1 MKYFISF
8 ILILLLAGCNLFQKQ
23 QPAGESVASFW
34 KEEVFV
40 PMDKELYVLE
50 DGVTELYVPEDGVT
64 RYRSLDD
71 SISTFTLSMG
81 YKVRVIAQGERF
93 YKTERGYIEKKDM
106 GDWEALKSKMTG
118 EVLVESIY
126 GDISDTISKY
136 LDIDQVSSEEYQE
149 ALKNKVDFL
158 QRDTLAIVKKKGKL
172 TFVCK
177 QRTVYLKD
185 DISELA
191 DKHFDMIYTYLGN
204 IPAIDQY
211 VVLEDTER
219 SLAYILIDKT
229 TGEKR
234 RFEKFPFLSADKRY
248 IINIGRDYYD
258 LDRLISLYRIEHIQ
272 PLKIDTLVEGYTKS
286 WDVYDLDKEPIF
298 FSKNDYLYAPMNVL
312 SNFFDEHNNP
322 NKQRMYIKI
331 GIKNQ
336 SSVNNK

>member
-1 MKYFISF
+1 M
-8 ILILLLAGCNLFQKQ
+8 
-23 QPAGESVASFW
+23 W
-34 KEEVFV
+34 K
-40 PMDKELYVLE
+40 
-50 DGVTELYVPEDGVT
+50 
-64 RYRSLDD
+64 
-71 SISTFTLSMG
+71 
-81 YKVRVIAQGERF
+81 
-93 YKTERGYIEKKDM
+93 KKDM

-126 GDISDTISKY
+126 DTISKY
-136 LDIDQVSSEEYQE
+136 LNINQVSSEEYQE

-219 SLAYILIDKT
+219 SLAYIFIDKT

-234 RFEKFPFLSADKRY
+234 RFEKYPFLSADKRY

-258 LDRLISLYRIEHIQ
+258 KDRLISLYRIEHIK

-286 WDVYDLDKEPIF
+286 WDVYNLDKEPIF
-298 FSKNDYLYAPMNVL
+298 FSKNDYLYAPMNVV

-331 GIKNQ
+331 GIRNQ
-336 SSVNNK
+336 

>member
-8 ILILLLAGCNLFQKQ
+8 ILTLLLAGCNLFQKQ

-34 KEEVFV
+34 KDEVFV
-40 PMDKELYVLE
+40 PVEKELYVIK
-50 DGVTELYVPEDGVT
+50 DVTTIYA
-64 RYRSLDD
+64 SLTD
-71 SISTFTLSMG
+71 SIPSLFCIMG
-81 YKVRVIAQGERF
+81 DKLEIIAEGKEL
-93 YKTERGYIEKKDM
+93 YKTERGYVEKEDM

-136 LDIDQVSSEEYQE
+136 LNINQVSSEEYQE

-204 IPAIDQY
+204 IPTIDQY
-211 VVLEDTER
+211 LVLEDTER

-234 RFEKFPFLSADKRY
+234 RFDKFPFLSADKRY

-258 LDRLISLYRIEHIQ
+258 KDRLISLYRIEHIK

-298 FSKNDYLYAPMNVL
+298 FSKNDYLYAPMNVV

-322 NKQRMYIKI
+322 NKQRIYIKI
-331 GIKNQ
+331 GIKN
-336 SSVNNK
+336 

>member
-1 MKYFISF
+1 MRN
-8 ILILLLAGCNLFQKQ
+8 LLLYISILSFVGCNLFQKQ

-34 KEEVFV
+34 KDEVFV
-40 PMDKELYVLE
+40 PVEKELYVIK
-50 DGVTELYVPEDGVT
+50 DVTTIYA
-64 RYRSLDD
+64 SLTD
-71 SISTFTLSMG
+71 SIPSLFCIMG
-81 YKVRVIAQGERF
+81 DKLEIIAEGKEL
-93 YKTERGYIEKKDM
+93 YKTERGYVEKEDM

-136 LDIDQVSSEEYQE
+136 LNINQVSSEEYQE

-204 IPAIDQY
+204 IPTIDQY
-211 VVLEDTER
+211 LVLEDTER

-234 RFEKFPFLSADKRY
+234 RFDKFPFLSADKRY

-258 LDRLISLYRIEHIQ
+258 KDRLISLYRIEHIK

-298 FSKNDYLYAPMNVL
+298 FSKNDYLYAPMNVV

-322 NKQRMYIKI
+322 NKQRIYIKI
-331 GIKNQ
+331 GIKN
-336 SSVNNK
+336 

>member
-1 MKYFISF
+1 MKYFIS
-8 ILILLLAGCNLFQKQ
+8 LILTLLFAGCNLFQKQ

-50 DGVTELYVPEDGVT
+50 DGVT

-71 SISTFTLSMG
+71 SMPTLTLFMG
-81 YKVRVIAQGERF
+81 EKVRVIAQGERL
-93 YKTERGYIEKKDM
+93 YKTERGYVEKEDM

-258 LDRLISLYRIEHIQ
+258 LDRLISLYRIEHIK

-298 FSKNDYLYAPMNVL
+298 FSKNDYLYAPMNVVG
-312 SNFFDEHNNP
+312 NFFDEHNNP

-331 GIKNQ
+331 GIRNQ
-336 SSVNNK
+336 

>member
-8 ILILLLAGCNLFQKQ
+8 ILTLLLAGCNLFQKQ

-34 KEEVFV
+34 KDEVFV
-40 PMDKELYVLE
+40 PVEKELYVIKDVTTIYASLTDSIPSLFCIMGDKLE
-50 DGVTELYVPEDGVT
+50 IIAEGKELY
-64 RYRSLDD
+64 
-71 SISTFTLSMG
+71 
-81 YKVRVIAQGERF
+81 
-93 YKTERGYIEKKDM
+93 KTKRGYVEKEDM

-126 GDISDTISKY
+126 DTISKY
-136 LDIDQVSSEEYQE
+136 LNINQVSSEEYQE

-258 LDRLISLYRIEHIQ
+258 KDRLISLYRIEHIK

-286 WDVYDLDKEPIF
+286 WDVYNLDKEPIF
-298 FSKNDYLYAPMNVL
+298 FSKNDYLYAPMNVV

-331 GIKNQ
+331 GIRNQ
-336 SSVNNK
+336 

>member
-1 MKYFISF
+1 MRN
-8 ILILLLAGCNLFQKQ
+8 LLLYISILSFVGCNLFQKQ
-23 QPAGESVASFW
+23 QPAGESLASFS
-34 KEEVFV
+34 KDEVFV
-40 PMDKELYVLE
+40 PVEKELYVIK
-50 DGVTELYVPEDGVT
+50 DVTT
-64 RYRSLDD
+64 RYASLTD
-71 SISTFTLSMG
+71 SIPSLFCIMG
-81 YKVRVIAQGERF
+81 DKLEIIAEGKEL
-93 YKTERGYIEKKDM
+93 YKTERGYVEKEDM

-136 LDIDQVSSEEYQE
+136 LNINQVSSEEYQE

-204 IPAIDQY
+204 IPTIDQY
-211 VVLEDTER
+211 LVLEDTER

-234 RFEKFPFLSADKRY
+234 RFDKFPFLSADKRY

-258 LDRLISLYRIEHIQ
+258 KDRLISLYRIEHIK

-298 FSKNDYLYAPMNVL
+298 FSKNDYLYAPMNVV

-322 NKQRMYIKI
+322 NKQRIYIKI
-331 GIKNQ
+331 GIKN
-336 SSVNNK
+336 

>member
-1 MKYFISF
+1 MRN
-8 ILILLLAGCNLFQKQ
+8 LLLYISILSFVGCNLFQKQ

-34 KEEVFV
+34 KDEVFV
-40 PMDKELYVLE
+40 PVEKELYVIKDVTTIYASLTDSIPSLFCIMGDKLE
-50 DGVTELYVPEDGVT
+50 IIAEGKELY
-64 RYRSLDD
+64 
-71 SISTFTLSMG
+71 
-81 YKVRVIAQGERF
+81 
-93 YKTERGYIEKKDM
+93 KTKRGYVEKEDM

-126 GDISDTISKY
+126 DTISKY
-136 LDIDQVSSEEYQE
+136 LNINQVSSEEYQE

-158 QRDTLAIVKKKGKL
+158 RRDTLAIVKKKGKL

-204 IPAIDQY
+204 IPTIDQY
-211 VVLEDTER
+211 LVLEDTER

-234 RFEKFPFLSADKRY
+234 RFDKFPFLSADKRY

-258 LDRLISLYRIEHIQ
+258 KDRLISLYRIEHIK

-298 FSKNDYLYAPMNVL
+298 FSKNDYLYAPMNVV

-336 SSVNNK
+336 SSVDNK

>member
-1 MKYFISF
+1 MRN
-8 ILILLLAGCNLFQKQ
+8 LLLYISILSFVGCNLFQKQ

-34 KEEVFV
+34 KDEVFV
-40 PMDKELYVLE
+40 PVEKELYVIK
-50 DGVTELYVPEDGVT
+50 DVTTIYA
-64 RYRSLDD
+64 SLTD
-71 SISTFTLSMG
+71 SIPSLFCIMG
-81 YKVRVIAQGERF
+81 DKLEIIAEGKEL
-93 YKTERGYIEKKDM
+93 YKTERGYVEKEDM

-136 LDIDQVSSEEYQE
+136 LNINQVSSEEYQE

-158 QRDTLAIVKKKGKL
+158 RRDTLAIVKKKGKL

-234 RFEKFPFLSADKRY
+234 RFDKFPFLSADKRY

-258 LDRLISLYRIEHIQ
+258 KDRLISLYRIEHIK

-298 FSKNDYLYAPMNVL
+298 FSKNDYLYAPMNVV

-322 NKQRMYIKI
+322 NKQRIYIKI
-331 GIKNQ
+331 GIKN
-336 SSVNNK
+336 

>member
-1 MKYFISF
+1 MRN
-8 ILILLLAGCNLFQKQ
+8 LLLYISILSFVGCNLFQKQ

-34 KEEVFV
+34 KDEVFV
-40 PMDKELYVLE
+40 PVEKELYVIK
-50 DGVTELYVPEDGVT
+50 DVTM
-64 RYRSLDD
+64 RYASLTD
-71 SISTFTLSMG
+71 SIPSLFCIMG
-81 YKVRVIAQGERF
+81 DKLEIIAEGKEL
-93 YKTERGYIEKKDM
+93 YKTERGYVEKEDM
-106 GDWEALKSKMTG
+106 GDREALKSKMTG

-136 LDIDQVSSEEYQE
+136 LNINQVSSEEYQE

-219 SLAYILIDKT
+219 SLAYMFIDKT

-258 LDRLISLYRIEHIQ
+258 KDRLISLYRIEHIK

-286 WDVYDLDKEPIF
+286 WDVYDHDKEPIF

-331 GIKNQ
+331 GIKN
-336 SSVNNK
+336 

>member
-8 ILILLLAGCNLFQKQ
+8 ILTLLLAGCNLFQKQ

-34 KEEVFV
+34 KDEVFV
-40 PMDKELYVLE
+40 PVEKELYVIK
-50 DGVTELYVPEDGVT
+50 DVTTIYA
-64 RYRSLDD
+64 SLTD
-71 SISTFTLSMG
+71 SIPSLFCIMG
-81 YKVRVIAQGERF
+81 DKLEIIAEGKEL
-93 YKTERGYIEKKDM
+93 YKTERGYVEKEDM

-126 GDISDTISKY
+126 DTISKY
-136 LDIDQVSSEEYQE
+136 LNINQVSSEEYQE

-158 QRDTLAIVKKKGKL
+158 QRDTLAIVKKKDKL

-211 VVLEDTER
+211 VILEDTER

-258 LDRLISLYRIEHIQ
+258 RDRLISLYRIEHIK

-298 FSKNDYLYAPMNVL
+298 FSKNDYLYAPMNVVG
-312 SNFFDEHNNP
+312 NFFDEHNNP

-331 GIKNQ
+331 GIRNQ
-336 SSVNNK
+336 

>member
-1 MKYFISF
+1 MRN
-8 ILILLLAGCNLFQKQ
+8 LLLYISILSFVGCNLFQKQ

-34 KEEVFV
+34 KDEVFV
-40 PMDKELYVLE
+40 PVEKELYVIKE
-50 DGVTELYVPEDGVT
+50 VTTIYA
-64 RYRSLDD
+64 SLTD
-71 SISTFTLSMG
+71 SIPSLFCIMG
-81 YKVRVIAQGERF
+81 DKLEIIAEGKEL
-93 YKTERGYIEKKDM
+93 YKTERGYVEKEDM

-136 LDIDQVSSEEYQE
+136 LNINQVSSEEYQE

-158 QRDTLAIVKKKGKL
+158 QRDTLAIVKKKDKL

-211 VVLEDTER
+211 VILEDNER

-258 LDRLISLYRIEHIQ
+258 RDRLISLYRIEHIK

-298 FSKNDYLYAPMNVL
+298 FSKNDYLYAPMNVV

-331 GIKNQ
+331 GIKN
-336 SSVNNK
+336 

>member
-8 ILILLLAGCNLFQKQ
+8 ILTLLLAGCNLFQKQ

-34 KEEVFV
+34 KDEVFV
-40 PMDKELYVLE
+40 PVEKELYVIK
-50 DGVTELYVPEDGVT
+50 DVTTIYA
-64 RYRSLDD
+64 SLTD
-71 SISTFTLSMG
+71 SIPSLFCIMG
-81 YKVRVIAQGERF
+81 DKLEIIAEGKEL
-93 YKTERGYIEKKDM
+93 YKTERGYVEKEDM

-136 LDIDQVSSEEYQE
+136 LNINQVSSEEYQE

-234 RFEKFPFLSADKRY
+234 RFDKFPFLSADKRY

-258 LDRLISLYRIEHIQ
+258 RDRLISLYRIEHIQ

-286 WDVYDLDKEPIF
+286 WDVYDHDKEPIF
-298 FSKNDYLYAPMNVL
+298 FSKNDYLYAPMNVV

-331 GIKNQ
+331 GIRNQ
-336 SSVNNK
+336 

>member
-1 MKYFISF
+1 MRN
-8 ILILLLAGCNLFQKQ
+8 LLLYISILSFVGCNLFQKQ

-34 KEEVFV
+34 KDEVFV
-40 PMDKELYVLE
+40 PVEKELYVIKDVTTIYASLTDSIPSLFCIMGDKLE
-50 DGVTELYVPEDGVT
+50 IIAEGKELY
-64 RYRSLDD
+64 
-71 SISTFTLSMG
+71 
-81 YKVRVIAQGERF
+81 
-93 YKTERGYIEKKDM
+93 KTKRGYVEKEDM

-126 GDISDTISKY
+126 DTISKY
-136 LDIDQVSSEEYQE
+136 LNINQVSSEEYQE

-158 QRDTLAIVKKKGKL
+158 RRDTLAIVKKKGKL

-211 VVLEDTER
+211 VVLEDTKR

-234 RFEKFPFLSADKRY
+234 RFEKYPFLSADKRY

-258 LDRLISLYRIEHIQ
+258 KDRLISLY
-272 PLKIDTLVEGYTKS
+272 L
-286 WDVYDLDKEPIF
+286 
-298 FSKNDYLYAPMNVL
+298 
-312 SNFFDEHNNP
+312 
-322 NKQRMYIKI
+322 
-331 GIKNQ
+331 
-336 SSVNNK
+336 

>member
-8 ILILLLAGCNLFQKQ
+8 ILTLLLAGCNLFQKQ

-34 KEEVFV
+34 KDEVFV
-40 PMDKELYVLE
+40 PVEKELYVIK
-50 DGVTELYVPEDGVT
+50 DVTTIYA
-64 RYRSLDD
+64 SLTD
-71 SISTFTLSMG
+71 SIPSLFCIMG
-81 YKVRVIAQGERF
+81 DKLEIIAEGKEL
-93 YKTERGYIEKKDM
+93 YKTERGYVEKEDM

-136 LDIDQVSSEEYQE
+136 LNINQVSSEEYQE

-158 QRDTLAIVKKKGKL
+158 RRDTLAIVKKKGKL

-234 RFEKFPFLSADKRY
+234 RFDKFPFLSADKRY

-258 LDRLISLYRIEHIQ
+258 RDRLISLYRIEHIQ

-286 WDVYDLDKEPIF
+286 WDVYDHDKEPIF
-298 FSKNDYLYAPMNVL
+298 FSKNDYLYAPMNVV

-331 GIKNQ
+331 GIRNQ
-336 SSVNNK
+336 

>member
-1 MKYFISF
+1 MRN
-8 ILILLLAGCNLFQKQ
+8 LLLYISILSFVGCNLFQKQ

-34 KEEVFV
+34 KDEVFV
-40 PMDKELYVLE
+40 PVEKELYVIKDVTTIYASLTDSIPSLFCIMGDKLE
-50 DGVTELYVPEDGVT
+50 IIAEGKELY
-64 RYRSLDD
+64 
-71 SISTFTLSMG
+71 
-81 YKVRVIAQGERF
+81 
-93 YKTERGYIEKKDM
+93 KTKRGYVEKEDM

-136 LDIDQVSSEEYQE
+136 LNINQVSSEEYQE

-158 QRDTLAIVKKKGKL
+158 RRDTLAIVKKKGKL

-211 VVLEDTER
+211 VVLEDTKR

-234 RFEKFPFLSADKRY
+234 RFEKYPFLSADKRY

-258 LDRLISLYRIEHIQ
+258 KDRLISLYRIEHIK

-286 WDVYDLDKEPIF
+286 WDVYNLDKEPIF
-298 FSKNDYLYAPMNVL
+298 FSKNDYLYAPMNVV

-331 GIKNQ
+331 GIKN
-336 SSVNNK
+336 

>member
-1 MKYFISF
+1 MRN
-8 ILILLLAGCNLFQKQ
+8 LLLYISILSFVGCNLFQKQ

-34 KEEVFV
+34 KDEVFV
-40 PMDKELYVLE
+40 PVEKELYVIK
-50 DGVTELYVPEDGVT
+50 DVTTIYA
-64 RYRSLDD
+64 SLTD
-71 SISTFTLSMG
+71 SIPSLFCIMG
-81 YKVRVIAQGERF
+81 DKLEIIAEGKEL
-93 YKTERGYIEKKDM
+93 YKTERGYVEKEDM

-136 LDIDQVSSEEYQE
+136 LNINQVSSEEYQE

-234 RFEKFPFLSADKRY
+234 RFEKYPFLSADKRY

-258 LDRLISLYRIEHIQ
+258 KDRLISLYRIEHIK

-286 WDVYDLDKEPIF
+286 WDVYNLDKEPIF
-298 FSKNDYLYAPMNVL
+298 FSKNDYLYAPMNVV

-331 GIKNQ
+331 GIRNQ
-336 SSVNNK
+336 

>member
-1 MKYFISF
+1 MRN
-8 ILILLLAGCNLFQKQ
+8 LLLYISILSFVGCNLFQKQ

-34 KEEVFV
+34 KDEVFV
-40 PMDKELYVLE
+40 PVEKELYVIK
-50 DGVTELYVPEDGVT
+50 DVTT
-64 RYRSLDD
+64 RYASLTD
-71 SISTFTLSMG
+71 SIPSLFCIMG
-81 YKVRVIAQGERF
+81 DKLEIIAEGKEL
-93 YKTERGYIEKKDM
+93 YKTERGYVEKEDM

-136 LDIDQVSSEEYQE
+136 LNINQVSSEEYQE

-158 QRDTLAIVKKKGKL
+158 QRDTIAIVKKKGKL

-177 QRTVYLKD
+177 QRMVYLKD

-331 GIKNQ
+331 GIKRQ
-336 SSVNNK
+336 

>member
-1 MKYFISF
+1 MRN
-8 ILILLLAGCNLFQKQ
+8 LLLYISILSFVGCNLFQKQ

-34 KEEVFV
+34 KDEVFV
-40 PMDKELYVLE
+40 PVEKELYVIK
-50 DGVTELYVPEDGVT
+50 DVTTIYA
-64 RYRSLDD
+64 SLTD
-71 SISTFTLSMG
+71 SIPSLFCIMG
-81 YKVRVIAQGERF
+81 DKLEIIAEGKEL
-93 YKTERGYIEKKDM
+93 YKTERGYVEKEHM

-136 LDIDQVSSEEYQE
+136 LNINQVSSEEYQE

-258 LDRLISLYRIEHIQ
+258 LDRLISLYRIEHIK

-298 FSKNDYLYAPMNVL
+298 FSKNDYLYAPMNVVG
-312 SNFFDEHNNP
+312 NFFDEHNNP

-331 GIKNQ
+331 GIRNQ
-336 SSVNNK
+336 

>member
-1 MKYFISF
+1 MKYFIS
-8 ILILLLAGCNLFQKQ
+8 LILTLLLVGCNLFQKQ

-34 KEEVFV
+34 KDEVFV
-40 PMDKELYVLE
+40 PVEKELYVIK
-50 DGVTELYVPEDGVT
+50 DVTTIYA
-64 RYRSLDD
+64 SLTD
-71 SISTFTLSMG
+71 SIPSLFCIMG
-81 YKVRVIAQGERF
+81 DKLDIIAEGKEL
-93 YKTERGYIEKKDM
+93 YKTERGYVEKEDM

-136 LDIDQVSSEEYQE
+136 LNINQVSSEEYQE

-234 RFEKFPFLSADKRY
+234 RFDKFPFLSADKRY

-258 LDRLISLYRIEHIQ
+258 KDRLISLYRIEHIQ

-298 FSKNDYLYAPMNVL
+298 FSKNDYLYAPMNVV

-331 GIKNQ
+331 GIRNQ
-336 SSVNNK
+336 

>member
-1 MKYFISF
+1 MRN
-8 ILILLLAGCNLFQKQ
+8 LLLYISILSFVGCNLFQKQ

-34 KEEVFV
+34 KDEVFV
-40 PMDKELYVLE
+40 PVEKELYVIK
-50 DGVTELYVPEDGVT
+50 DVTT
-64 RYRSLDD
+64 RYASLTD
-71 SISTFTLSMG
+71 SIPSLFCIMG
-81 YKVRVIAQGERF
+81 DKLEIIAEGKEL
-93 YKTERGYIEKKDM
+93 YKTERGYVEKEDM
-106 GDWEALKSKMTG
+106 GDWEALKSKMTR
-118 EVLVESIY
+118 EVLAESIY

-136 LDIDQVSSEEYQE
+136 LNINQVSSEEYQK

-211 VVLEDTER
+211 VVLEDNER

-258 LDRLISLYRIEHIQ
+258 LDRLISLYRIEHIK

-298 FSKNDYLYAPMNVL
+298 FSKNDYLYAPMNVVG
-312 SNFFDEHNNP
+312 NFFDEHNNP

-331 GIKNQ
+331 GIRNQ
-336 SSVNNK
+336 

>member
-8 ILILLLAGCNLFQKQ
+8 ILTLLLAGCNLFQKQ

-34 KEEVFV
+34 KDEVFV
-40 PMDKELYVLE
+40 PVEKELYVIK
-50 DGVTELYVPEDGVT
+50 DVTT
-64 RYRSLDD
+64 RYASLTD
-71 SISTFTLSMG
+71 SIPSLFCIMG
-81 YKVRVIAQGERF
+81 DKLEIIAEGKEL
-93 YKTERGYIEKKDM
+93 YKTERGYVEKEDM

-136 LDIDQVSSEEYQE
+136 LNINQVSSEEYQE

-158 QRDTLAIVKKKGKL
+158 QRDTLAIVKNKGKL

-258 LDRLISLYRIEHIQ
+258 LDRLISLYRIEHIK

-298 FSKNDYLYAPMNVL
+298 FSKNDYLYAPMNVV

-331 GIKNQ
+331 GIKN
-336 SSVNNK
+336 

>member
-8 ILILLLAGCNLFQKQ
+8 ILTLLLAGCNLFQKQ

-34 KEEVFV
+34 KDEVFV
-40 PMDKELYVLE
+40 PVEKELYVLK
-50 DGVTELYVPEDGVT
+50 DVTT
-64 RYRSLDD
+64 RYASLTD
-71 SISTFTLSMG
+71 SIPSLFCIMG
-81 YKVRVIAQGERF
+81 DKLEIIAEGKEL
-93 YKTERGYIEKKDM
+93 YKTERGYVEKEDM

-136 LDIDQVSSEEYQE
+136 LNINQVSSEEYQE

-234 RFEKFPFLSADKRY
+234 RFDKFPFLSADKRY

-258 LDRLISLYRIEHIQ
+258 KDRLISLYRIEHIK

-298 FSKNDYLYAPMNVL
+298 FSKNDYLYAPMNVV
-312 SNFFDEHNNP
+312 SNFFEEHNNP
-322 NKQRMYIKI
+322 NKQRIYIKI
-331 GIKNQ
+331 GIKN
-336 SSVNNK
+336 

>member
-331 GIKNQ
+331 GIRNQ
-336 SSVNNK
+336 

>member
-1 MKYFISF
+1 MRN
-8 ILILLLAGCNLFQKQ
+8 LLLYISILSFVGCNLFQKQ

-34 KEEVFV
+34 KDEVFV
-40 PMDKELYVLE
+40 PVEKELYVIK
-50 DGVTELYVPEDGVT
+50 DVTT
-64 RYRSLDD
+64 RYASLTD
-71 SISTFTLSMG
+71 SIPSLFCIMG
-81 YKVRVIAQGERF
+81 DKLEIIAEGKEL
-93 YKTERGYIEKKDM
+93 YKTERGYVEKEDM
-106 GDWEALKSKMTG
+106 GDWEALKSKMTR
-118 EVLVESIY
+118 EVLAESIY

-136 LDIDQVSSEEYQE
+136 LNINQVSSEEYQE

-211 VVLEDTER
+211 VVLEDNER

-258 LDRLISLYRIEHIQ
+258 LDRLISLYRIEHIK

-298 FSKNDYLYAPMNVL
+298 FSKNDYLYAPMNVVG
-312 SNFFDEHNNP
+312 NFFDEHNNP
-322 NKQRMYIKI
+322 NKQRLYIKI
-331 GIKNQ
+331 GIRNQ
-336 SSVNNK
+336 

>member
-8 ILILLLAGCNLFQKQ
+8 ILTLLLAGCNLFQKQ

-34 KEEVFV
+34 KDEVFV
-40 PMDKELYVLE
+40 PVEKELYVIK
-50 DGVTELYVPEDGVT
+50 DVTTIYA
-64 RYRSLDD
+64 SLTD
-71 SISTFTLSMG
+71 SIPSLFCIMG
-81 YKVRVIAQGERF
+81 DKLEIIAEGKEL
-93 YKTERGYIEKKDM
+93 YKTERGYVEKEDM

-136 LDIDQVSSEEYQE
+136 LNINQVSSEEYQE

-211 VVLEDTER
+211 VVLEDTKR

-234 RFEKFPFLSADKRY
+234 RFEKYPFLSADKRY

-258 LDRLISLYRIEHIQ
+258 KDRLISLYRIEHIK

-298 FSKNDYLYAPMNVL
+298 LSKNDYLYAPMNVVG
-312 SNFFDEHNNP
+312 NFFDEHNNP

-331 GIKNQ
+331 GIRNQ
-336 SSVNNK
+336 

>member
-1 MKYFISF
+1 MKYFISL

-34 KEEVFV
+34 KDEVFV
-40 PMDKELYVLE
+40 PVEKELYVIKDVTTIYASLTDSIPSLFCIMGDKLE
-50 DGVTELYVPEDGVT
+50 IIAEGKELY
-64 RYRSLDD
+64 
-71 SISTFTLSMG
+71 
-81 YKVRVIAQGERF
+81 
-93 YKTERGYIEKKDM
+93 KTKRGYVEKEDM

-126 GDISDTISKY
+126 DTISKY
-136 LDIDQVSSEEYQE
+136 LNINQVSSEEYQE

-158 QRDTLAIVKKKGKL
+158 RRDTLAIVKKKGKL

-204 IPAIDQY
+204 IPTIDQY
-211 VVLEDTER
+211 LVLEDTER

-234 RFEKFPFLSADKRY
+234 RFDKFPFLSADKRY

-258 LDRLISLYRIEHIQ
+258 KDRLISLYRIEHIK

-298 FSKNDYLYAPMNVL
+298 FSKNDYLYAPMNVV

-322 NKQRMYIKI
+322 NKQRIYIKI
-331 GIKNQ
+331 GIKN
-336 SSVNNK
+336 

>member
-1 MKYFISF
+1 MRN
-8 ILILLLAGCNLFQKQ
+8 LLLYISILSFVGCNLFQKQ

-34 KEEVFV
+34 KDEVFV
-40 PMDKELYVLE
+40 PVEKELYVIKE
-50 DGVTELYVPEDGVT
+50 VTTIYA
-64 RYRSLDD
+64 SLTD
-71 SISTFTLSMG
+71 SIPSLFCIMG
-81 YKVRVIAQGERF
+81 DKLEIIAEGKEL
-93 YKTERGYIEKKDM
+93 YKTERGYVEKEDM

-136 LDIDQVSSEEYQE
+136 LNINQVSSEEYQE

-258 LDRLISLYRIEHIQ
+258 KDRLISLYRIEHIK

-298 FSKNDYLYAPMNVL
+298 FSKNDYLYAPMNVV

-331 GIKNQ
+331 GIRNQ
-336 SSVNNK
+336 

>member
-1 MKYFISF
+1 MRN
-8 ILILLLAGCNLFQKQ
+8 LLLYISILSFVGCNLFQKQ

-34 KEEVFV
+34 KDEVFV
-40 PMDKELYVLE
+40 PVEKELYVIK
-50 DGVTELYVPEDGVT
+50 DVTTIYA
-64 RYRSLDD
+64 SLTD
-71 SISTFTLSMG
+71 SIPSLFCIMG
-81 YKVRVIAQGERF
+81 DKLEIIAEGKEL
-93 YKTERGYIEKKDM
+93 YKTERGYVEKEDM

-136 LDIDQVSSEEYQE
+136 LNINQVSSEEYQE

-191 DKHFDMIYTYLGN
+191 DKQFDMIYTYLGN

-258 LDRLISLYRIEHIQ
+258 LDRLISLYRIEHIK

-298 FSKNDYLYAPMNVL
+298 FSKNDYLYAPMNVVG
-312 SNFFDEHNNP
+312 NFFDEHNNP

-331 GIKNQ
+331 GIRNQ
-336 SSVNNK
+336 

>member
-8 ILILLLAGCNLFQKQ
+8 ILTLLLAGCNLFQKQ

-34 KEEVFV
+34 KDEVFV
-40 PMDKELYVLE
+40 PVEKELYVIK
-50 DGVTELYVPEDGVT
+50 DVTTIYA
-64 RYRSLDD
+64 SLTD
-71 SISTFTLSMG
+71 SIPSLFCIMG
-81 YKVRVIAQGERF
+81 DKLEIIAEGKEL
-93 YKTERGYIEKKDM
+93 YKTERGYVEKEDM

-136 LDIDQVSSEEYQE
+136 LNINQVSSEEYQE

-234 RFEKFPFLSADKRY
+234 RFEKYPFLSADKRY

-258 LDRLISLYRIEHIQ
+258 KDRLISLYRIEHIQ

-331 GIKNQ
+331 GIRNQ
-336 SSVNNK
+336 

>member
-8 ILILLLAGCNLFQKQ
+8 ILTLLLAGCNLFQKQ

-40 PMDKELYVLE
+40 PVEKELYVIK
-50 DGVTELYVPEDGVT
+50 DVTTIYA
-64 RYRSLDD
+64 SLTD
-71 SISTFTLSMG
+71 SIPSLFCIMG
-81 YKVRVIAQGERF
+81 NKLEIIAEGKEL
-93 YKTERGYIEKKDM
+93 YKTERGYVEKEDM

-158 QRDTLAIVKKKGKL
+158 QRDTLAIVKKKGEL

-258 LDRLISLYRIEHIQ
+258 LDRLISLYRIEHIK

-298 FSKNDYLYAPMNVL
+298 FSKNDYLYAPMNVV

-331 GIKNQ
+331 GIIVKQ
-336 SSVNNK
+336 I

>member
-8 ILILLLAGCNLFQKQ
+8 ILTLLLAGCNLFQKQ

-34 KEEVFV
+34 KDEVFV
-40 PMDKELYVLE
+40 PVEKELYVIK
-50 DGVTELYVPEDGVT
+50 DVTTIYA
-64 RYRSLDD
+64 SLTD
-71 SISTFTLSMG
+71 SIPSLFCIMG
-81 YKVRVIAQGERF
+81 DKLEIIAEGKEL
-93 YKTERGYIEKKDM
+93 YKTERGYVEKEDM

-136 LDIDQVSSEEYQE
+136 LNINQVSSEEYQE

-234 RFEKFPFLSADKRY
+234 RFEKYPFLSADKRY

-258 LDRLISLYRIEHIQ
+258 KDRLISLYRIEHIQ

-298 FSKNDYLYAPMNVL
+298 FSKNDYLYAPMNVV

-331 GIKNQ
+331 GIRNQ
-336 SSVNNK
+336 

>member
-1 MKYFISF
+1 MRN
-8 ILILLLAGCNLFQKQ
+8 LLLYISILSFVGCNLFQKQ

-34 KEEVFV
+34 KDEVFV
-40 PMDKELYVLE
+40 PVEKELYVIKDVTTIYASLTDSIPSLFCIMGDKLE
-50 DGVTELYVPEDGVT
+50 IIAEGKELY
-64 RYRSLDD
+64 
-71 SISTFTLSMG
+71 
-81 YKVRVIAQGERF
+81 
-93 YKTERGYIEKKDM
+93 KTKRGYVEKEDM

-126 GDISDTISKY
+126 DTISKY
-136 LDIDQVSSEEYQE
+136 LNINQVSSEEYQE

-211 VVLEDTER
+211 VVLEDTKR

-258 LDRLISLYRIEHIQ
+258 KDRLISLYRIEHIK

-286 WDVYDLDKEPIF
+286 WDVYNLDKEPIF
-298 FSKNDYLYAPMNVL
+298 FSKNDYLYAPMNVV

-331 GIKNQ
+331 GIRNQ
-336 SSVNNK
+336 

>member
-8 ILILLLAGCNLFQKQ
+8 ILTLLLAGCNLFQKQ
-23 QPAGESVASFW
+23 QSAGESVASFW
-34 KEEVFV
+34 KDEVFV
-40 PMDKELYVLE
+40 PVEKELYVIK
-50 DGVTELYVPEDGVT
+50 DVTTIYA
-64 RYRSLDD
+64 SLTD
-71 SISTFTLSMG
+71 SIPSLFCIMG
-81 YKVRVIAQGERF
+81 DKLEIIAEGKEL
-93 YKTERGYIEKKDM
+93 YKTERGYVEKEDM

-136 LDIDQVSSEEYQE
+136 LNINQVSSEEYQK

-204 IPAIDQY
+204 IPTIDQY
-211 VVLEDTER
+211 LVLEDTER

-258 LDRLISLYRIEHIQ
+258 RDRLISLYRIEHIK

-298 FSKNDYLYAPMNVL
+298 FSKNDYLYAPMNVV

-331 GIKNQ
+331 GIIVKQ
-336 SSVNNK
+336 I

>member
-1 MKYFISF
+1 MKYFISL

-34 KEEVFV
+34 KDEVFV
-40 PMDKELYVLE
+40 PVEKELYVIKDVTTIYASLTDSIPSLFCIMGDKLE
-50 DGVTELYVPEDGVT
+50 IIAEGKELY
-64 RYRSLDD
+64 
-71 SISTFTLSMG
+71 
-81 YKVRVIAQGERF
+81 
-93 YKTERGYIEKKDM
+93 KTKRGYVEKEDM

-136 LDIDQVSSEEYQE
+136 LNINQVSSEEYQE

-204 IPAIDQY
+204 IPTIDQY
-211 VVLEDTER
+211 LVLEDTER

-234 RFEKFPFLSADKRY
+234 RFDKFPFLSADKRY

-258 LDRLISLYRIEHIQ
+258 RDRLISLYRIEHIK

-298 FSKNDYLYAPMNVL
+298 FSKNDYLYAPMNVV

-331 GIKNQ
+331 GIKN
-336 SSVNNK
+336 

>member
-8 ILILLLAGCNLFQKQ
+8 ILTLLLAGCNLFQKQ
-23 QPAGESVASFW
+23 QSAGESVASFW
-34 KEEVFV
+34 KDEVFV
-40 PMDKELYVLE
+40 PVEKELYVIK
-50 DGVTELYVPEDGVT
+50 DVTT
-64 RYRSLDD
+64 RYASLTD
-71 SISTFTLSMG
+71 SIPSLFFIMG
-81 YKVRVIAQGERF
+81 DKLEIIAEGKEL
-93 YKTERGYIEKKDM
+93 YKTERGYVEKEDM

-136 LDIDQVSSEEYQE
+136 LNINQVSSEEYQK

-258 LDRLISLYRIEHIQ
+258 RDRFISLYRIEHIK

-298 FSKNDYLYAPMNVL
+298 FSKNDYLYAPMNVV

-331 GIKNQ
+331 GIKN
-336 SSVNNK
+336 

>member
-8 ILILLLAGCNLFQKQ
+8 ILTLLLAGCNLFQKQ

-34 KEEVFV
+34 KDEVFV
-40 PMDKELYVLE
+40 PVEKELYVIK
-50 DGVTELYVPEDGVT
+50 DVTTIYA
-64 RYRSLDD
+64 SLTD
-71 SISTFTLSMG
+71 SIPSLFCIMG
-81 YKVRVIAQGERF
+81 DKLEIIAEGKEL
-93 YKTERGYIEKKDM
+93 YKTERGYVEKEDM

-136 LDIDQVSSEEYQE
+136 LNINQVSSEEYQE

-258 LDRLISLYRIEHIQ
+258 WDRLISLYRIEHIQ

-286 WDVYDLDKEPIF
+286 WDVYDHDKEPIF

-331 GIKNQ
+331 GIKN
-336 SSVNNK
+336 

>member
-1 MKYFISF
+1 MKYFISL

-23 QPAGESVASFW
+23 QPAGESMASFW

-71 SISTFTLSMG
+71 SIPTFTLSMG

-126 GDISDTISKY
+126 TDISDTISKY
-136 LDIDQVSSEEYQE
+136 LNINQVSSEEYQE

-211 VVLEDTER
+211 VVLEDNER

-234 RFEKFPFLSADKRY
+234 RFPFSL
-248 IINIGRDYYD
+248 
-258 LDRLISLYRIEHIQ
+258 LIR
-272 PLKIDTLVEGYTKS
+272 
-286 WDVYDLDKEPIF
+286 
-298 FSKNDYLYAPMNVL
+298 
-312 SNFFDEHNNP
+312 
-322 NKQRMYIKI
+322 
-331 GIKNQ
+331 GI
-336 SSVNNK
+336 SSI

>member
-8 ILILLLAGCNLFQKQ
+8 ILTLLLAGCNLFQKQ

-34 KEEVFV
+34 KDEVFV
-40 PMDKELYVLE
+40 PVEKELYVIK
-50 DGVTELYVPEDGVT
+50 DVTTIYA
-64 RYRSLDD
+64 SLTD
-71 SISTFTLSMG
+71 SIPSLFCIMG
-81 YKVRVIAQGERF
+81 DKLEIIAEGKEL
-93 YKTERGYIEKKDM
+93 YKTERGYVEKEDM

-136 LDIDQVSSEEYQE
+136 LNINQVSSEEYQE

-234 RFEKFPFLSADKRY
+234 RFEKYPFLSADKRY

-258 LDRLISLYRIEHIQ
+258 KDRLISLYRIEHIQ

-298 FSKNDYLYAPMNVL
+298 FSKNDYLYAPMNVV

-322 NKQRMYIKI
+322 NKQRIYIKI
-331 GIKNQ
+331 GIKN
-336 SSVNNK
+336 

>member
-1 MKYFISF
+1 MRN
-8 ILILLLAGCNLFQKQ
+8 LLLYISILSFVGCNLFQKQ

-34 KEEVFV
+34 KDEVFV
-40 PMDKELYVLE
+40 PVEKELYVIK
-50 DGVTELYVPEDGVT
+50 DVTTIYA
-64 RYRSLDD
+64 SLTD
-71 SISTFTLSMG
+71 SIPSLFCIMG
-81 YKVRVIAQGERF
+81 DKLEIIAEGKEL
-93 YKTERGYIEKKDM
+93 YKTERGYVEKEDM

-136 LDIDQVSSEEYQE
+136 LNINQVSSEEYQE

-258 LDRLISLYRIEHIQ
+258 KDRLISLYRIEHIK

-298 FSKNDYLYAPMNVL
+298 FSKNDYLYAPMNVVG
-312 SNFFDEHNNP
+312 NFFDEHNNP

-331 GIKNQ
+331 GIRNQ
-336 SSVNNK
+336 

>member
-1 MKYFISF
+1 MRN
-8 ILILLLAGCNLFQKQ
+8 LLLYISILSFVGCNLFQKQ

-34 KEEVFV
+34 KDEVFV
-40 PMDKELYVLE
+40 PVEKELYVIKDVTTIYASLTDSIPSLFCIMGDKLE
-50 DGVTELYVPEDGVT
+50 IIAEGKELY
-64 RYRSLDD
+64 
-71 SISTFTLSMG
+71 
-81 YKVRVIAQGERF
+81 
-93 YKTERGYIEKKDM
+93 KTKRGYVEKEDM

-136 LDIDQVSSEEYQE
+136 LNINQVSSEEYQE

-204 IPAIDQY
+204 IPTIDQY
-211 VVLEDTER
+211 LVLEDTER

-234 RFEKFPFLSADKRY
+234 RFDKFPFLSADKRY

-258 LDRLISLYRIEHIQ
+258 KDRLISLYRIEHIK

-298 FSKNDYLYAPMNVL
+298 FSKNDYLYAPMNVV

-336 SSVNNK
+336 SSVDNK